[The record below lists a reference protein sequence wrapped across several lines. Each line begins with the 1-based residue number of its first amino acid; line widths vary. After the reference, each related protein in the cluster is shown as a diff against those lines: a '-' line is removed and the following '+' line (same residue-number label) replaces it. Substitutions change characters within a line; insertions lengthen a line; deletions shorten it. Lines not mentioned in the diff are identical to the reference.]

1 MDTKRKNRR
10 QFIKLASGLLATPFV
25 SLAAGNVYSADTEPP
40 LRLLTIVDSY
50 GLPIATRNEAWVNS
64 TAGDYALTGD
74 ELGTTLA
81 PLQAYK
87 ENMLIVSGI
96 NLDSLIQTR
105 DGPHHDEMNSQ
116 VLCGSR
122 RVSGTSR
129 VTAKTL
135 HSSLDVHVGQY
146 LNSDYGLAR
155 AYPHLFFTDSSANA
169 RATTCYD
176 ASGNQIRSIA
186 GARNQANN
194 IFTSG
199 VDAANLQYQNK
210 TQQGI
215 FDLVQ
220 QQIQALRGQLINANA
235 STVMDAYQSSIDDLA
250 MQLES
255 SSRNVCGVPGG
266 DLNALPGATGGQAV
280 NSSPYIFKNIS
291 QAFACDL
298 TSSLT
303 YAIGSEIVN
312 NFKHGFLY
320 SETEHADTELQTSL
334 NTNLHGISHRTDDVT
349 NKAHELIRIY
359 QAELLADL
367 LNDMSNTA
375 DVDGNTV
382 LDNTVIFWTPVMSHN
397 THKYRDYPYLVIAG
411 KNTNLKGGFHYDC
424 GGSTNN
430 DLLTTIAQG
439 VGLPD
444 DRFGGHNRHGEYLDT
459 LNNGPISKMLVG

>member
-1 MDTKRKNRR
+1 MNTKLKNRR

-25 SLAAGNVYSADTEPP
+25 SLAAGNAYSADAKPP

-50 GLPIATRNEAWVNS
+50 GLPIATRNEAWINS

-122 RVSGTSR
+122 RVDGTSR

-146 LNSDYGLAR
+146 LNDDYGLAR
-155 AYPHLFFTDSSANA
+155 AYPHLFFTDSSSNG

-176 ASGNQIRSIA
+176 ASGNQIRAIA
-186 GARNQANN
+186 GAKKQATS

-199 VDAANLQYQNK
+199 VDVANLQYQNK
-210 TQQGI
+210 RQQGI

-220 QQIQALRGQLINANA
+220 QEVQALRGQLINANA
-235 STVMDAYQSSIDDLA
+235 STVMDAYQSSVDDLA
-250 MQLES
+250 AQLES
-255 SSRNVCGVPGG
+255 SSSNVCGVPGG
-266 DLNALPGATGGQAV
+266 DVNALPGAMGGPAI

-312 NFKHGFLY
+312 NFTHGFLY
-320 SETEHADTELQTSL
+320 NEAEHADAELQTRL
-334 NTNLHGISHRTDDVT
+334 NINLHNISHATDDVT
-349 NKAHELIRIY
+349 NKAHELIRIH

-367 LNDMSNTA
+367 LDDMSNKI
-375 DVDGNTV
+375 DVDGNKV

-397 THKYRDYPYLVIAG
+397 THKYTDYPYLVIAG

-424 GGSTNN
+424 TGSTNN
-430 DLLTTIAQG
+430 DLLTTVAQG

-444 DRFGGHNRHGEYLDT
+444 DNFGGYNKDGLLLDT
-459 LNNGPISKMLVG
+459 LNNGPISKLLKI